1 MAQGRHYLSTGIFF
15 LSFSVVSLE
24 MQMDYQ
30 VKSNDP
36 HKIWGTG

>member
-1 MAQGRHYLSTGIFF
+1 

-36 HKIWGTG
+36 HKIWGIG